1 MQRNECDPH
10 SSWPFC
16 CHQCTRTA
24 STIEHILNDKKR
36 KRTLL
41 RLWTIRSCFST
52 SIGTTREN
60 ITAVYDVNAA
70 VLSTKIRADKF
81 MTEEVLGSYP
91 CIVRKEHVT
100 VYITTDRI
108 IFHTLGTTADE
119 SQVILLTNVSGFVM
133 NKPRPELPPEQQ
145 KALIKIQ
152 YRESVETELLDR
164 VVDFSGDQKFENC
177 RSCEALLR
185 IHAGDKA
192 EERRLKAKE
201 QQDRIA
207 LVRRRFLAENPDI
220 EALFVYL
227 TTEGGLSQE
236 DFWEQHQDQV
246 IDREQLVGDSDRS
259 YQAIPAPLRRPDLLS
274 ADVSSNVLNMSEKK
288 GIAMTPEKAEEIF
301 QQFPRAKQLFDQ
313 LVPNAISEKLFWKR
327 FFNSQYFSLSQGQS
341 WASSGSSAATKSDA
355 IFDSM
360 LQEQAAIEPIGRPG
374 EIVVDPDID
383 LSGDWYVAESGV
395 FAFREAGTDSANRL
409 EVGGKVPF
417 KDSQAHTHLVKRFNA
432 SVNLGAE
439 NAPESAELLG
449 KRRTIEAKVHESN
462 YEPESMHDTE
472 HISRT
477 EIERLRRTR
486 RKIETDG
493 AASCAIRFSTK
504 EKEISSGM
512 TGVPE
517 ATVRLTQELVFRPAG
532 LGDVARKAKK
542 LETLPEA
549 SDLNEYLDRVMELLR
564 FFYASKMREGD
575 KRNRLLSNLN
585 KVRTELNNALVPRI
599 RTEWNPTVNMINHM
613 ISNAEIVNA
622 TLERNIR

>member
-24 STIEHILNDKKR
+24 STIERILHDKIG

-52 SIGTTREN
+52 SIGTNEEN
-60 ITAVYDVNAA
+60 ITTGYDVNAA

-81 MTEEVLGSYP
+81 MAEEVLGSYP
-91 CIVRKEHVT
+91 CIVRKQNVT
-100 VYITTDRI
+100 VYITTDRM

-119 SQVILLTNVSGFVM
+119 SQVILLANVSGFVM

-152 YRESVETELLDR
+152 YRESGGTELLDR

-185 IHAGDKA
+185 QHAGDKA
-192 EERRLKAKE
+192 EERRLKAKG

-207 LVRRRFLAENPDI
+207 SARRRFLAENPDV
-220 EALFVYL
+220 EAMFVYL

-236 DFWEQHQDQV
+236 DFWEQHEDQV
-246 IDREQLVGDSDRS
+246 IDREQQVGDCDRS
-259 YQAIPAPLRRPDLLS
+259 YQAIPVPLRRPDLLS
-274 ADVSSNVLNMSEKK
+274 ADVSSNVLNISEKK
-288 GIAMTPEKAEEIF
+288 GIAMTPEKADEIF

-327 FFNSQYFSLSQGQS
+327 FFHSQYFSLSQGQS
-341 WASSGSSAATKSDA
+341 WASSGPSPATKSDA

-360 LQEQAAIEPIGRPG
+360 LQEQPDREQKGRPG

-395 FAFREAGTDSANRL
+395 FAFREAGADSANRL
-409 EVGGKVPF
+409 EVGGKVPI

-432 SVNLGAE
+432 FVNLGAA
-439 NAPESAELLG
+439 NAQESVELLG
-449 KRRTIEAKVHESN
+449 KRRTIEATVHKSN
-462 YEPESMHDTE
+462 HEPESMHDTE

-486 RKIETDG
+486 RKIETNG
-493 AASCAIRFSTK
+493 AAALAIRFGIK
-504 EKEISSGM
+504 QQEISSGM

-517 ATVRLTQELVFRPAG
+517 ATVRLTQELVIRPAG
-532 LGDVARKAKK
+532 LGDIARKAKK

-549 SDLNEYLDRVMELLR
+549 IDLNEYLDRVMELLR
-564 FFYASKMREGD
+564 FFYGSKMKEGD
-575 KRNRLLSNLN
+575 KRSRLLSNLN

-599 RTEWNPTVNMINHM
+599 RTEWNPTVNMITQM

-622 TLERNIR
+622 TLERNSR